1 MARCLR
7 VDPKPSESPLR
18 CQSSQVLL
26 TFPQPFRTNKNKRYR
41 RRQESSSLKQA
52 SEALTADKAKLE
64 EERDELV
71 SKQEHGENVLQKQ
84 CKEVCLRA
92 VFSSTLMGVK
102 TGGFPHRSHCERNI
116 FQEEGNQ
123 TNAGR
128 GEREARGRRISCRRS
143 FRG

>member
-1 MARCLR
+1 M
-7 VDPKPSESPLR
+7 DPKSSESPLR

-26 TFPQPFRTNKNKRYR
+26 TFPQSFMRNKNKRCR
-41 RRQESSSLKQA
+41 HRQEFSSLKQA
-52 SEALTADKAKLE
+52 SEALSADKAKLE

-116 FQEEGNQ
+116 FQKEGYQ
-123 TNAGR
+123 ATAGR
-128 GEREARGRRISCRRS
+128 REREARGRISCRRS